1 MDIFRKC
8 SILQFDSARILCF
21 IKTYLM
27 FNVTVLF
34 MIEVTN
40 MKCKHKQIVV
50 NAAVS
55 LDTR

>member
-1 MDIFRKC
+1 MGIIRKC
-8 SILQFDSARILCF
+8 SILQFDSARFLCF

-40 MKCKHKQIVV
+40 MKCEHKQIVV
-50 NAAVS
+50 NAAV
-55 LDTR
+55 